1 MGLYPWLQDAWG
13 GGRGHLQHQQLL
25 GAQCRAVFCIVGS
38 VYTDAYFH

>member
-1 MGLYPWLQDAWG
+1 MAPGCLVG
-13 GGRGHLQHQQLL
+13 GEGGRGHLQHQQLL